1 MKKLLAALAAAL
13 MLAVFT
19 VPAVNAQDD
28 ATIMLLHGIP
38 DTDVDVVAGGEVA
51 IAGFAFGD
59 MEDLSAL
66 AGTTLPGVQVVL
78 AGTEDVAIDIGDLA
92 LPDSGNTTIVA
103 HLDAEGTP
111 AVAVF
116 TNDTSEIAAGEGR
129 LTVRHAAAAPEVDIL
144 ANGEVAF
151 AAVPN
156 GAEGVVDLPAGTIT
170 AEVVPAGATEPV
182 VIGPAEL
189 PIAEGTSL
197 IVYAVG
203 SLEGETLQ
211 VLTQSIEGLGSAP
224 AAVNTGNSPVSQSGG
239 LPVAA
244 LAGIALAGLAVVGVG
259 GRRLAAVRRS

>member
-1 MKKLLAALAAAL
+1 MA
-13 MLAVFT
+13 
-19 VPAVNAQDD
+19 
-28 ATIMLLHGIP
+28 
-38 DTDVDVVAGGEVA
+38 
-51 IAGFAFGD
+51 
-59 MEDLSAL
+59 S
-66 AGTTLPGVQVVL
+66 GTRSSLTRRKEP
-78 AGTEDVAIDIGDLA
+78 
-92 LPDSGNTTIVA
+92 